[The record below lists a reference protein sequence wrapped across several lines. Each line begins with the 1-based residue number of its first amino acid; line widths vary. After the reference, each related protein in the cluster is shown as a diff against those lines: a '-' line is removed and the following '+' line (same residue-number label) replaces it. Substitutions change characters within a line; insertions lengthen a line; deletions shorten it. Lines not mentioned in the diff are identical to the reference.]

1 MAGYMGPLIGELSC
15 ICCLFMVSPL

>member
-1 MAGYMGPLIGELSC
+1 MAGYMGPLIGEFSC